1 MTRKKNKADMTIR
14 EQLEAVKEKV
24 CDGYCRFPE
33 LALGTNEDPDE
44 AWEWLERTYCQNCP
58 LNEL

>member
-1 MTRKKNKADMTIR
+1 MTIT

-33 LALGTNEDPDE
+33 LALGTNEDPDK
-44 AWEWLERTYCQNCP
+44 AWEWLEHTYCQNCP